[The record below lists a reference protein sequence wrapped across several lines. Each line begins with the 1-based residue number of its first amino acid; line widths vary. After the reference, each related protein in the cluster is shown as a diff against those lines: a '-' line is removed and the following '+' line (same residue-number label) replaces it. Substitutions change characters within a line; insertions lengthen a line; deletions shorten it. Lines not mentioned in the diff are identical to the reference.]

1 MQCWFYFKAHKCAS
15 VPAPANGNVKFS
27 CSFSYSRDMSG
38 TSCAYRS
45 VQRWRESILKY
56 STFWCRLEPDP
67 WYLNFLY
74 VWIIHV
80 IHLLVRFFCNV
91 QKASVSSYTQ
101 QNKEAE
107 YRQHWLGLRGSQL
120 LWILL
125 SSVNISTEQR
135 QRHLITQHKT
145 TLNPAGFVLTSEEPF
160 RYNSITS
167 LRVWGHGLSKP
178 ALDQSNFIK

>member
-15 VPAPANGNVKFS
+15 VPAPANGNVKFR
-27 CSFSYSRDMSG
+27 CSFSYSRNMSG

-80 IHLLVRFFCNV
+80 IHLPC
-91 QKASVSSYTQ
+91 K
-101 QNKEAE
+101 
-107 YRQHWLGLRGSQL
+107 
-120 LWILL
+120 ILL
-125 SSVNISTEQR
+125 QCPEGFSFLLYPAEQGGWV
-135 QRHLITQHKT
+135 QATLTWT
-145 TLNPAGFVLTSEEPF
+145 TGETSPLD
-160 RYNSITS
+160 TS
-167 LRVWGHGLSKP
+167 LFSEYKHRAKTKTSNHSAQNHTEPSWICVDFWR
-178 ALDQSNFIK
+178 AL